1 MWKEQGQYGGIKKLQ
16 QCIALHC
23 CFQYCLNF
31 CNNGSIKTPLVL
43 YKKWRQDK
51 RCPYLPSPYL
61 SIICYTI
68 YISLPTKEMFV
79 SPFQNLSLR
88 VKYFKMVGI
97 LSYGI
102 SYHMFQLQEM
112 NSRVDGAG
120 LIRTRYNN
128 CWPFLL
134 M

>member
-1 MWKEQGQYGGIKKLQ
+1 
-16 QCIALHC
+16 
-23 CFQYCLNF
+23 
-31 CNNGSIKTPLVL
+31 
-43 YKKWRQDK
+43 
-51 RCPYLPSPYL
+51 
-61 SIICYTI
+61 
-68 YISLPTKEMFV
+68 MFV

-120 LIRTRYNN
+120 LIHTRYNN
-128 CWPFLL
+128 C
-134 M
+134 